1 MFVYYFRSGEVSL
14 GRVLNS
20 PTELGPSPLAGVTHL
35 EKTTLPN
42 FNFLPK
48 VKTGWGFQCSIGT
61 LREITRF
68 SDTISP

>member
-35 EKTTLPN
+35 EKKLP
-42 FNFLPK
+42 FLILIFYQK
-48 VKTGWGFQCSIGT
+48 
-61 LREITRF
+61 
-68 SDTISP
+68 

>member
-35 EKTTLPN
+35 EKKTTLSN

-48 VKTGWGFQCSIGT
+48 VKQGGGFSA
-61 LREITRF
+61 R
-68 SDTISP
+68 